1 MNGLLKRALVIS
13 LCLIGTLS
21 FAGRYAGDLSVG
33 RVRVLGNEVMFAV
46 SPQPPATCSSFGEN
60 MRFLLE
66 TEDDYARYS
75 MLLTAKASGQKVDL
89 WYNDSTSPGTDHTN
103 GCTSSTS
110 ATLYGLGLK

>member
-1 MNGLLKRALVIS
+1 
-13 LCLIGTLS
+13 
-21 FAGRYAGDLSVG
+21 
-33 RVRVLGNEVMFAV
+33 MFAV
-46 SPQPPATCSSFGEN
+46 SPQPPGTCSGWGEH